1 MSTSKQQ
8 SGKWGSLEL
17 VSAPQIEAGELAS
30 IHPRYIAGSAGLTP
44 GGTISINTNSDSDW
58 APPQL
63 GDPSADGFLCVTPP
77 EGSAVSA
84 HTPDHKSM
92 VITMQSGQLKPGES
106 IDIVLGD

>member
-44 GGTISINTNSDSDW
+44 GGTVSITTNSDSDW
-58 APPQL
+58 PRHN
-63 GDPSADGFLCVTPP
+63 SATRLPTDFCV
-77 EGSAVSA
+77 
-84 HTPDHKSM
+84 
-92 VITMQSGQLKPGES
+92 
-106 IDIVLGD
+106 